1 MEKVTM
7 QTIKDMILYA
17 HENEKMVSVI
27 FKDKCA
33 NNTVE
38 ILSEIDIVQ
47 IEPEHFGFYAN
58 ESYIEL
64 SCFDAIFY
72 DKENDCYLLE
82 DKCVKL
88 HVAIF

>member
-7 QTIKDMILYA
+7 QTIKNKILYA
-17 HENEKMVSVI
+17 YKHKKMVSVI

-33 NNTVE
+33 NNIVE
-38 ILSEIDIVQ
+38 ILSVIDTIQ
-47 IEPEHFGFYAN
+47 TLHECFGFYAN

-82 DKCVKL
+82 DKCIQV
-88 HVAIF
+88 HIAIF